1 MCHKTIGATIHA
13 KSLTST
19 IYHLRLPPN
28 KAYLREC
35 SFLEICLVTKR
46 SKYIEMENKQ
56 ALPLLMAL
64 LVIRLDLRLLR
75 YRRFRRRALRLL
87 RRLRLRFRRRR
98 RLRLLRLNFRLYQRG
113 LLSAA

>member
-1 MCHKTIGATIHA
+1 
-13 KSLTST
+13 
-19 IYHLRLPPN
+19 
-28 KAYLREC
+28 
-35 SFLEICLVTKR
+35 
-46 SKYIEMENKQ
+46 MENKQ

-64 LVIRLDLRLLR
+64 LVIRLYLRLIR

>member
-1 MCHKTIGATIHA
+1 M
-13 KSLTST
+13 
-19 IYHLRLPPN
+19 
-28 KAYLREC
+28 
-35 SFLEICLVTKR
+35 VTKR
-46 SKYIEMENKQ
+46 SKYILEMENKQ

-64 LVIRLDLRLLR
+64 LVIRLYLRLIR